1 MSADLVLIR
10 RFEAVHR
17 LASFSRAADE
27 LSITHS
33 ALTKSIRTLEEQ
45 WDVRLFERTTRS
57 VVPTEAGRRLALA
70 AVDLIAQFDAVKA
83 DVVAGDRQL
92 SIICGAAVIDTL
104 IHGALAAFRTRHPLV
119 SVTIETMPPDI
130 ACDRLVRRQAHL
142 LLFHSTTVKALQPH
156 KALRVERV
164 VSEPYVMAF
173 RPGHPVEQGDLS
185 FDHIL
190 AFDWAVA
197 GFDKA
202 YQASL
207 PKPLRDMFSHH
218 GFPRY
223 RVLNQS
229 ACIEL
234 AMRSDMLTLLPST
247 VAASLVADRRL
258 RSLPFPGDA
267 RFAISAVTPVA
278 SAPSPTV
285 IDFIAA
291 VRATFAG

>member
-1 MSADLVLIR
+1 
-10 RFEAVHR
+10 
-17 LASFSRAADE
+17 
-27 LSITHS
+27 
-33 ALTKSIRTLEEQ
+33 
-45 WDVRLFERTTRS
+45 
-57 VVPTEAGRRLALA
+57 
-70 AVDLIAQFDAVKA
+70 
-83 DVVAGDRQL
+83 
-92 SIICGAAVIDTL
+92 VIDTL

-247 VAASLVADRRL
+247 VAASLVADGRL

>member
-1 MSADLVLIR
+1 MSVDLVLIR

-45 WDVRLFERTTRS
+45 WTVRLFERTTRS

-70 AVDLIAQFDAVKA
+70 VPDLIAQYDAVRA
-83 DVVAGDRQL
+83 DVIAGDRQL
-92 SIICGAAVIDTL
+92 SIICGPAVIDTL
-104 IHGALAAFRTRHPLV
+104 IHGALAAFRTLHPAV
-119 SVTIETMPPDI
+119 SVSIETMPPDI

-173 RPGHPVEQGDLS
+173 RPGHPVEHSDLS
-185 FDHIL
+185 LEQIL

-207 PKPLRDMFSHH
+207 PKPLRDLFSQH

-234 AMRSDMLTLLPST
+234 AMRSDMLTLLPTT
-247 VAASLVADRRL
+247 VAAALVADGRL

-267 RFAISAVTPVA
+267 RFSISAVT
-278 SAPSPTV
+278 SATGAPTPTV

-291 VRATFAG
+291 VQATFAG